1 MQGLTEGQEHLQEKI
16 RYNPTSGYR
25 KKVANYIREL
35 KDKDVIDD
43 KLMYRLLPDS
53 ESTVPAFYGL
63 PKIHKP
69 EPIPMCPIVSSIGS
83 VTYKVAK
90 YEAQIL
96 SPLVGKTEHHV
107 KNSKDFVNK
116 IISLTKPEDE
126 SVVCSPVFHLLML

>member
-1 MQGLTEGQEHLQEKI
+1 
-16 RYNPTSGYR
+16 
-25 KKVANYIREL
+25 
-35 KDKDVIDD
+35 
-43 KLMYRLLPDS
+43 MYRLLPDS

-69 EPIPMCPIVSSIGS
+69 ELIPMRPIVSSIGS

-116 IISLTKPEDE
+116 ITSLTVPEDE
-126 SVVCSPVFHLLML
+126 SVVCSPVFHQLML